1 MRRTHYLAAAAAA
14 ALLAAPAARAA
25 PALRL
30 VPDRLRPGDLVLV
43 AVEGV
48 AAPPEAAVA
57 GRPVRFFAVPGGF
70 LGLAPLP
77 IDLEPGPLEVE
88 GRAGPDGPLLR
99 ARAEVVPPGFPE
111 TRLTVAPRFVTP
123 SPAQRRR
130 MEADQAAFDAAFAVP
145 FGPPAFAAPFAPP
158 REDEV
163 TAPYG
168 QRRVFN
174 GRQQG
179 QHHGVDVAGAVGDPV
194 LASNDGRV
202 VLARDCYASG
212 RSVVVSHGVG
222 LFTVYFHLSRMDVRA
237 GDAVRRGQ
245 AIGRVGKTGRV
256 TGPHLHFG
264 VKVDGLYVDPD
275 SVYRLDLG
283 PDALSAPA
291 RPAPPPAPPAGAA
304 GSTGSPRRSSPRGA
318 SGPRRRSRPPRRP
331 PRGRAGSRAPRPRA

>member
-1 MRRTHYLAAAAAA
+1 M
-14 ALLAAPAARAA
+14 
-25 PALRL
+25 
-30 VPDRLRPGDLVLV
+30 

-48 AAPPEAAVA
+48 AAPPEAKVA

-212 RSVVVSHGVG
+212 RSVVVSHGAG

-264 VKVDGLYVDPD
+264 VKVAGLYVDPD
-275 SVYRLDLG
+275 SVYRLDPAG
-283 PDALSAPA
+283 PPLTA
-291 RPAPPPAPPAGAA
+291 PAPPAGPRGGAA
-304 GSTGSPRRSSPRGA
+304 GSPGSPRRSSRRAA
-318 SGPRRRSRPPRRP
+318 SPRRRRSPPPRPPP
-331 PRGRAGSRAPRPRA
+331 PGRAGSPAPRPTA